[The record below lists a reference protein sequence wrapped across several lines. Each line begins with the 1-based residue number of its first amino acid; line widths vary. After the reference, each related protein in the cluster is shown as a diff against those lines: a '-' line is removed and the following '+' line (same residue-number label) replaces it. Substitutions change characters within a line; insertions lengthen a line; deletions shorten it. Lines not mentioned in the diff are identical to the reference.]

1 MAKKKKNNRP
11 AAPVKAETKPAQQSA
26 VRTQAEETYDL
37 KGIHTI
43 LSWVKVILSFSHAGS
58 IFMIL
63 QNGVGQNDIWDLL
76 FNILFLVLIIL
87 SFIFHKK
94 RKGVFFFF
102 GYGISELLYE
112 FLVSYIAYTKG
123 IFNETVGNRLFE
135 YTFFTALVLIPVYFY
150 YRKRMHLLEP

>member
-1 MAKKKKNNRP
+1 MAKKKKKNRP
-11 AAPVKAETKPAQQSA
+11 AAPVKADVKPAEKQ
-26 VRTQAEETYDL
+26 TPAEESSDL

-43 LSWVKVILSFSHAGS
+43 LSWVKVILAFSHSGT

-63 QNGVGQNDIWDLL
+63 QDGIGQNDIWDLL

-94 RKGVFFFF
+94 RKGVYFFF

-112 FLVSYIAYTKG
+112 FLISYIAYTKG

-135 YTFFTALVLIPVYFY
+135 YTFFTALVLTSVYFY